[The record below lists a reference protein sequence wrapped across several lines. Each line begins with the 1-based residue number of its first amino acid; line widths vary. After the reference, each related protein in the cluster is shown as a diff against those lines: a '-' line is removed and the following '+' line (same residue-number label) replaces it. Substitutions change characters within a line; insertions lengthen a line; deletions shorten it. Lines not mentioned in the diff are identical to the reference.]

1 MTGHD
6 YDVIIVGAGPV
17 GGHLGRILSEQG
29 LHVLMLEEHK
39 EIGKPFQCAG
49 LVTPSAMDRV
59 GLHHSI
65 LSDVWGARIHSPG
78 GRPVEIGEPSK
89 IRTHVVC
96 RKLFDEG
103 CVRQAIEAGATL
115 WVDSKPTDAVV
126 DDSGVS
132 VEIDRE
138 GQSLTLRAKLLCGA
152 DGVHSWTRRH
162 FRFGRPKEFMVGFQ
176 AEVSGFEGI
185 SGRLE
190 MFSGEDIAPG
200 LFAWAIPNGDT
211 HRIGVWVH
219 PERLGGRSCEMLYD
233 TLLDHPLWRQRF
245 EGISESARYCGPLAC
260 GLLKKIY
267 KERVVLFG
275 DAAGLCKPT
284 TGGGIGPGFDQV
296 HTLAPKLVKAV
307 LSDNLSKSNLK
318 RICKPMEK
326 VRKEQERARILRDL
340 FVSSCDDDELEATF
354 EIFARQDVVSLI
366 NEVGDIEKPV
376 PLGIRLLK
384 DVPEFRRMAVRA
396 TWALLTG

>member
-17 GGHLGRILSEQG
+17 GGHLGRVLSENG
-29 LHVLMLEEHK
+29 LDVLMLEEHK
-39 EIGKPFQCAG
+39 EVGKPFQCAG
-49 LVTPSAMDRV
+49 LVTPSAMNRV
-59 GLHHSI
+59 GLHHTI

-78 GRPVEIGEPSK
+78 GRPVEIGDPSK

-126 DDSGVS
+126 DDTGIS
-132 VEIDRE
+132 VTIERE
-138 GQSLTLRAKLLCGA
+138 GQLQTLRAKLLCGA
-152 DGVHSWTRRH
+152 DGVHSWTRRY

-185 SGRLE
+185 PGRLE

-200 LFAWAIPNGDT
+200 LFAWAIPNGET
-211 HRIGVWVH
+211 HRIGVWVQ
-219 PERLGGRSCEMLYD
+219 PERLAGRSCEMLYD
-233 TLLDHPLWRQRF
+233 TLRDHPLWRDRF
-245 EGISESARYCGPLAC
+245 AGVHETARFCGPLAC
-260 GLLKKIY
+260 GLLKRIH

-284 TGGGIGPGFDQV
+284 TGGGIGPGFEQV
-296 HTLAPKLVKAV
+296 HSLATKLVKGV
-307 LSDNLSKSNLK
+307 LSNNLSEANLK

-340 FVSSCDDDELEATF
+340 FVSSCDDTELEATF
-354 EIFARQDVVSLI
+354 EIFARDDVVSLI
-366 NEVGDIEKPV
+366 NDVGDIEKPV

>member
-17 GGHLGRILSEQG
+17 GGHLGRVLSENG

-39 EIGKPFQCAG
+39 EVGKPFQCAG
-49 LVTPSAMDRV
+49 LVTPSAMNRV
-59 GLHHSI
+59 NLHHTI

-78 GRPVEIGEPSK
+78 GRPVEIGQPSK

-126 DDSGVS
+126 DDTGITVT
-132 VEIDRE
+132 VERE
-138 GQSLTLRAKLLCGA
+138 GQLQSLRAKLLCGA

-162 FRFGRPKEFMVGFQ
+162 FRFGRPKEFMIGFQ
-176 AEVSGFEGI
+176 AEVSGYEGLP
-185 SGRLE
+185 GRLE

-200 LFAWAIPNGDT
+200 LFAWAIPNGET
-211 HRIGVWVH
+211 HRIGVWVQ
-219 PERLGGRSCEMLYD
+219 PERLTGRSCEMLYD
-233 TLLDHPLWRQRF
+233 ALLEHPLWRERF
-245 EGISESARYCGPLAC
+245 ANVRETARFCGPLAC
-260 GLLKKIY
+260 GLLKRIH

-284 TGGGIGPGFDQV
+284 TGGGIGPGFEQV
-296 HTLAPKLVKAV
+296 HSLATNLVKGV
-307 LSDNLSKSNLK
+307 LSDKLSESNLK
-318 RICKPMEK
+318 RICKPMER

-340 FVSSCDDDELEATF
+340 FVSSCDDKELESTF
-354 EIFARQDVVSLI
+354 EIFAREDVVSLI
-366 NEVGDIEKPV
+366 NDVGDIEKPV